1 MKRGPIKTMA
11 KDTEGRSVDTKL
23 SNDANCAHL
32 DYCPLKAE
40 LHPRFLSLLTRKTYA
55 VVLAGGRGS
64 RLKHLTD
71 WRAKPAVPFGGKFRI
86 IDFPLSNCINSGI
99 RRIGVATQYK
109 AQRLIRHLQ
118 RGWGFLETNLGEFV
132 EVLPAQQRTE
142 EAWYSGTANALL
154 QNLDI
159 LRAAEP
165 AYVLILGGDH
175 VYKMDYGRMLAEH
188 LARSA
193 EVTIACVDV
202 PIAQASA
209 FGVIAVEEGERVTE
223 FQEKPITPRPVPGK
237 PDRAL
242 ASMGVYVFDA
252 PFLFEQLGRDAD
264 DPVSSHDLGK
274 DLIPYLVPRHRVF
287 AHRFADSCVN
297 MVGDVPYWRDVGTV
311 DAYWEANIDL
321 VKVTPELNLYDDD
334 WPIWSLQ
341 RQLPSAKFVF
351 DEEGRRGHAM
361 DSLVSSGCIVSAA
374 TVRRSVLFTKVKVG
388 DHSTI
393 EDSVILPDVE
403 IGRHVT
409 LKRTIVD
416 KGTTLPNGFSAGIDH
431 ERDRQR
437 FHVTDAGITL
447 ITPEMLGQPL
457 HWAR

>member
-1 MKRGPIKTMA
+1 MA
-11 KDTEGRSVDTKL
+11 GDHEGNPMDARFSDDTH
-23 SNDANCAHL
+23 CAHL

-40 LHPRFLSLLTRKTYA
+40 LHPRFLSLVTKKTYA

-64 RLKHLTD
+64 RLKQLTD

-109 AQRLIRHLQ
+109 AQSLIRHIQ

-142 EAWYSGTANALL
+142 EAWYSGTANALF

-159 LRAAEP
+159 LREADP
-165 AYVLILGGDH
+165 AYVLVLGGDH
-175 VYKMDYGRMLAEH
+175 VYKMDYGRMVADH
-188 LARSA
+188 LAKAA
-193 EVTIACVDV
+193 EVTIACIEV
-202 PIAQASA
+202 PLAQASA
-209 FGVIAVEEGERVTE
+209 FGVLAVDKAARVTE
-223 FQEKPITPRPVPGK
+223 FQEKPMTPQPIPGK

-242 ASMGVYVFDA
+242 ASMGVYLFDA
-252 PFLFEQLGRDAD
+252 PFLFAQLERDAED
-264 DPVSSHDLGK
+264 AASSHDLGK
-274 DLIPYLVPRHRVF
+274 DLIPFLVPRHRVF

-311 DAYWEANIDL
+311 DAFWEANIDL

-351 DEEGRRGHAM
+351 DDEGRRGHAM

-374 TVRRSVLFTKVKVG
+374 TVRRSVLFTKVRVG

-409 LKRTIVD
+409 LKRTVVD
-416 KGTTLPNGFSAGIDH
+416 KGAMLPDGFSAGIDH
-431 ERDRQR
+431 ELDRQR
-437 FHVTDAGITL
+437 FHVTDGGITL
-447 ITPEMLGQPL
+447 ITPEMLGQQV
-457 HWAR
+457 HRAG